1 MTIKQ
6 TFTQA
11 FAARAARK
19 SARPITARNARRIA
33 AKGARA

>member
-6 TFTQA
+6 TFSKA
-11 FAARAARK
+11 FAARINRK

-33 AKGARA
+33 AKGVKA